1 MAASGPAAQIWI
13 QQLPWRQIRDWLET
27 RINTAGRDKEND
39 GHPRLLTEVNPK
51 VNYIKTS
58 DAPPTLK
65 KNKVSV
71 QIKGR
76 ELGRNLG

>member
-13 QQLPWRQIRDWLET
+13 QQLPWRQIGDWLET

-39 GHPRLLTEVNPK
+39 GHPRLLTEVNHK

-58 DAPPTLK
+58 DAPPALK
-65 KNKVSV
+65 K
-71 QIKGR
+71 IKCLFG
-76 ELGRNLG
+76 